1 MKIIK
6 KDKTLQEFDI
16 NKVIA
21 AVKKSAARKLYTF
34 TDEELD
40 SICKSVENKAK
51 ALNKDNI
58 DILEMHA
65 IVEKTL

>member
-21 AVKKSAARKLYTF
+21 AVKKSAARKLYIF
-34 TDEELD
+34 TD
-40 SICKSVENKAK
+40 
-51 ALNKDNI
+51 
-58 DILEMHA
+58 
-65 IVEKTL
+65 